1 MKFMIN
7 REWNESLW
15 KDSPLNKYHVI
26 LSDIFCGYR
35 NSSHETRL
43 LDFFWRF
50 LWVLSLFKVIP
61 ILWLLLV
68 FIVVEPK
75 KTNGKKKS
83 KREKTKKSKNK
94 KPKEIDALDIFEK
107 YEGSGFHDNLNQ
119 FLDDTLNGN
128 GIDISSTRIVFWP
141 FRKFYAILNFQKN
154 SGVSWPW
161 MIFEKSTRVGNFEM
175 LFEPIKNWY
184 KDR

>member
-1 MKFMIN
+1 MK
-7 REWNESLW
+7 
-15 KDSPLNKYHVI
+15 K
-26 LSDIFCGYR
+26 
-35 NSSHETRL
+35 RL
-43 LDFFWRF
+43 VDFFLKIF
-50 LWVLSLFKVIP
+50 MGFESVKVIP

-128 GIDISSTRIVFWP
+128 GIDISSTRIVF
-141 FRKFYAILNFQKN
+141 
-154 SGVSWPW
+154 
-161 MIFEKSTRVGNFEM
+161 
-175 LFEPIKNWY
+175 
-184 KDR
+184 